1 MLGRRVLCHLGWTWW
16 PQNGTNAS
24 VEPLGEL
31 MTDTAAPIESTA
43 AVEPVAPVEPTP
55 VSGMVPSFRV
65 LAPRLFV
72 AGLLPLVGYML
83 LRPHVG
89 SDAVALAAVS
99 IFPIIDIA
107 VERRRHGR

>member
-1 MLGRRVLCHLGWTWW
+1 
-16 PQNGTNAS
+16 
-24 VEPLGEL
+24 
-31 MTDTAAPIESTA
+31 MTDTAAPIESIA
-43 AVEPVAPVEPTP
+43 AVEPAEPVEAVEPTP

-72 AGLLPLVGYML
+72 AGLLPLAGYML

-99 IFPIIDIA
+99 IFPLIYSA
-107 VERRRHGR
+107 VERRRHGRFEPIGIIALVGLGLGLLGAL